1 MINTNNYSQNRG
13 SEFISSMRDYTYSDT
28 FYNAIVTEEKH
39 WYYPSF
45 PQIINNSCGK
55 SVN

>member
-13 SEFISSMRDYTYSDT
+13 SKFITTMTDYTYNDI
-28 FYNAIVTEEKH
+28 FYVAIVQEENH
-39 WYYPSF
+39 WFYPSF

-55 SVN
+55 SIN